1 MTFPPLERSSMSAF
15 TVTCPKYAGLTLK
28 AAAAL
33 ALLGVAACQSTP
45 AAHSGFLSAYDGLG
59 RQPDGSRGPEHRR
72 EDAAS
77 DQIRDV
83 YIEPAVLAL
92 RAPSPL
98 SAEEQAMVLSEVDRQ
113 ICFEVSERF
122 TIVPAP
128 SPEAGTIRTAIV
140 RIDTTNRVGSAVS
153 AAAGFFIPVPVVKFR
168 APMTTGG
175 LAIESELIAPD
186 GHQVAA
192 VTWARQA
199 EMVGRAEP
207 SLSRIGDALQ
217 LAEPMGDAVGDAFS
231 TEARQVRDIPDP
243 DPCARYGSRRNIGR
257 TVANGVV
264 GFATGLYVPQVAGTG
279 SATVSEPAQPQPE
292 PRPQPRR

>member
-1 MTFPPLERSSMSAF
+1 ML
-15 TVTCPKYAGLTLK
+15 
-28 AAAAL
+28 
-33 ALLGVAACQSTP
+33 
-45 AAHSGFLSAYDGLG
+45 
-59 RQPDGSRGPEHRR
+59 
-72 EDAAS
+72 
-77 DQIRDV
+77 
-83 YIEPAVLAL
+83 
-92 RAPSPL
+92 
-98 SAEEQAMVLSEVDRQ
+98 LSEVDRQ

-122 TIVPAP
+122 TIVLAP

-231 TEARQVRDIPDP
+231 TKARQVRDIPDP
-243 DPCARYGSRRNIGR
+243 DPCARFGSRRNIGR

-264 GFATGLYVPQVAGTG
+264 GFATGLYVPQVAGSGAAAVPG
-279 SATVSEPAQPQPE
+279 SEQPQPHAETQQIKAEPQAQAE
-292 PRPQPRR
+292 PRP

>member
-1 MTFPPLERSSMSAF
+1 MPVTLAF
-15 TVTCPKYAGLTLK
+15 RRKTACFGRQVLKLAGLAT
-28 AAAAL
+28 
-33 ALLGVAACQSTP
+33 LLGAAACQTTP
-45 AAHSGFLSAYDGLG
+45 AAHSGFLSTYDGLG
-59 RQPDGSRGPEHRR
+59 RQPDGTRGPALRR
-72 EDAAS
+72 DDAGS
-77 DQIRDV
+77 DAVSRV
-83 YIEPAVLAL
+83 YIAPAVLSL
-92 RAPSPL
+92 REPGTLTPQ
-98 SAEEQAMVLSEVDRQ
+98 EQAMVLSEVDRQ

-122 TIVPAP
+122 TVIPAP
-128 SPEAGTIRTAIV
+128 APDAGTVRTAVV
-140 RIDTTNRVGSAVS
+140 RIDTTSRVGSAVS

-186 GHQVAA
+186 GRQVAA

-231 TEARQVRDIPDP
+231 TKARPVRDIPDS
-243 DPCARYGSRRNIGR
+243 DPCARYGSRRDIGR

-264 GFATGLYVPQVAGTG
+264 GFATGLYVPEVAGTG
-279 SATVSEPAQPQPE
+279 AAAKPVADQPQAQP
-292 PRPQPRR
+292 RP